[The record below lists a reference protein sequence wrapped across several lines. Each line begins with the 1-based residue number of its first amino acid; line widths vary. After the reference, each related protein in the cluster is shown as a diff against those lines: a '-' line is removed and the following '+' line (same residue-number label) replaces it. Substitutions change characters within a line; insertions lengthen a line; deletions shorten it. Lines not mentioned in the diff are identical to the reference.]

1 MIFGMNFFGV
11 GVNNQDV
18 KVFRANKDSWG
29 EKPGGGNKAVYSHTL
44 ENVAL
49 MPRTQQ
55 RTDGADGFQGRVAV
69 GFSLFVGDEDD
80 VAESDEFELVD
91 VQGRLSRWKVDGSVD
106 TDYSNPFSP
115 FSPGR
120 EVQVKKIA
128 GQK

>member
-106 TDYSNPFSP
+106 ADYSNPFSS

-120 EVQVKKIA
+120 EVQIKKIA

>member
-18 KVFRANKDSWG
+18 KVFRANKDPWG
-29 EKPGGGNKAVYSHTL
+29 EKPGGGSKAVYSHTL

-55 RTDGADGFQGRVAV
+55 RTDGADGFQGRVGV

-91 VQGRLSRWKVDGSVD
+91 VQGRISRWKVDGSVD
-106 TDYSNPFSP
+106 TDYSNPFSA

-120 EVQVKKIA
+120 EVQIKKIA
-128 GQK
+128 GKK

>member
-106 TDYSNPFSP
+106 TDYSNPFSS

>member
-80 VAESDEFELVD
+80 IAESDEFELVD

-106 TDYSNPFSP
+106 TDYSNPFSS

-120 EVQVKKIA
+120 EVQIKKIA